1 MLKFI
6 ADVNVEKSLID
17 FLRKK
22 NFDVLWI
29 PDYDC
34 QLKDDELLNLANK
47 EKRILITNDTDFGEL
62 IFLQNRVTTGIVLL
76 RIKGQDVK
84 KKLRSLSKLIS
95 LYSDK
100 IENHFVVITE
110 RRIRIRILEENK

>member
-6 ADVNVEKSLID
+6 A
-17 FLRKK
+17 
-22 NFDVLWI
+22 
-29 PDYDC
+29 
-34 QLKDDELLNLANK
+34 KDDELLNLANK
-47 EKRILITNDTDFGEL
+47 ENRILITNDTDFGEL

-84 KKLRSLSKLIS
+84 KKLRSLSKLIR

-110 RRIRIRILEENK
+110 RRIRIRILEEHK